1 MSKISK
7 PKPRPKPDEGEYELL
22 TELTSLDDIPNI
34 GLKILKSLG
43 KNQIKVGSAKNMLYL
58 LKYVDALALSTMDR
72 VSKQKYKLICEV
84 ADQIQNNKIVEI
96 TKLKE
101 ESFEDDELELD

>member
-1 MSKISK
+1 
-7 PKPRPKPDEGEYELL
+7 
-22 TELTSLDDIPNI
+22 
-34 GLKILKSLG
+34 
-43 KNQIKVGSAKNMLYL
+43 MLYL

-101 ESFEDDELELD
+101 ESLDDEDFDLD

>member
-1 MSKISK
+1 MLKISK
-7 PKPRPKPDEGEYELL
+7 PKARPKPDEGEYELL
-22 TELTSLDDIPNI
+22 TELTSLDDIPNV

-101 ESFEDDELELD
+101 ESLDDEDFDLD

>member
-1 MSKISK
+1 
-7 PKPRPKPDEGEYELL
+7 
-22 TELTSLDDIPNI
+22 
-34 GLKILKSLG
+34 
-43 KNQIKVGSAKNMLYL
+43 
-58 LKYVDALALSTMDR
+58 MDR
-72 VSKQKYKLICEV
+72 VSKQKYRLICEV